1 MKLFK
6 TLPIRSVTFF
16 VFVLAA
22 AITSLGCS
30 DSTNESGSTGNP
42 LGAYQQSGTSTSL
55 PTNGQTTGVG
65 VIDSPIVSVPGDGEN
80 TDHTNAPLLN
90 NYHPG
95 WQQGDCF
102 GCHTDQSRIPD
113 HSYADTSLCYLCHGT
128 NGLPGFDDKTPPIVK
143 GIVAN
148 TTPYSVTIRWT
159 TDEPCI
165 SRLIVRTKQ
174 GDRLEFPV
182 STEYVTSHK
191 YTVNGLLAN
200 TTYSYEI
207 IATDKN
213 RNVTST
219 ASMATLNF
227 TTLAATTTTTTTT
240 GTTTG
245 SPSQE
250 FFGEI
255 KVEDIK
261 EFTAKISWTTKTA
274 STCTLYRKYTM
285 GNITSQETPIKF
297 STPATTF
304 SVEPNFS
311 YTKMD
316 YTVYV
321 IAKDAENV
329 EYTSKEVTFTL
340 KKP

>member
-6 TLPIRSVTFF
+6 TLPIRSATFF
-16 VFVLAA
+16 AFVLAA
-22 AITSLGCS
+22 ALTSLGCS
-30 DSTNESGSTGNP
+30 DSSTESSSTGNP

-55 PTNGQTTGVG
+55 PTNGQTSGVG
-65 VIDSPIVSVPGDGEN
+65 EIDSPIVSVPNNGEN
-80 TDHTNAPLLN
+80 TDHTNAPLLD

-128 NGLPGFDDKTPPIVK
+128 NGLPGFDDATPPLVK

-148 TTPYSVTIRWT
+148 PTQNSVTIRWT
-159 TDEPCI
+159 TDELCT
-165 SRLIVRTKQ
+165 SRLIIRTKE

-182 STEYVTSHK
+182 STEYATSHK
-191 YTVNGLLAN
+191 YIVNGLLTN
-200 TTYSYEI
+200 TTYTYEI

-219 ASMATLNF
+219 AACATLSF

-245 SPSQE
+245 STAQE
-250 FFGEI
+250 FFGELKI
-255 KVEDIK
+255 EDIK
-261 EFTAKISWTTKTA
+261 EFTAKISWTTKTPA
-274 STCTLYRKYTM
+274 TCILYRKYTY
-285 GNITSQETPIKF
+285 GGLTSQETPIKF

-311 YTKMD
+311 YTDME
-316 YTVYV
+316 YTAYV
-321 IAKDAENV
+321 IAKDEANV
-329 EYTSKEVTFTL
+329 EYTSKEVKFTL
-340 KKP
+340 KK